1 MAYTTID
8 DPSKYFQIATWTGS
22 ASTDTITF
30 GGNSDLQLDLLWSK
44 CRSNGHSHALMDTSR
59 VTSGDYLPLF
69 ADTTDV
75 EQTTYDSELQS
86 ILSDGFTVGTQPHAG
101 GDGKTYVGYG
111 WKANG
116 GSTTTNDASA
126 TSVGTID
133 SVYQAN
139 TTAGF
144 SIVTYSGSGSAGTIA
159 HGLGV
164 TPNWVM
170 IKNRGSSTRGWIV
183 YHDKSHGTPEENFTL
198 LNTNAAVADLDRM
211 NDTAPTS
218 TVFSVSDDTHVN
230 NGSDTYVAYC
240 FANVQGY
247 SKFGSYKGNNNAN
260 GPFVYTGFKPAW
272 LLIKNVSSAGNSW
285 VLLDNKRQGFNVEND
300 FLFPNATDAESA
312 NLSNHGFDFLSNGF
326 KNRGTGQNDD
336 GDTFVYMAF
345 AEHPFVSSKGV
356 PATAR

>member
-1 MAYTTID
+1 VDFIHYVPRI
-8 DPSKYFQIATWTGS
+8 
-22 ASTDTITF
+22 
-30 GGNSDLQLDLLWSK
+30 
-44 CRSNGHSHALMDTSR
+44 
-59 VTSGDYLPLF
+59 TSGDYLPLF

-75 EQTTYDSELQS
+75 EQTLYDSELQS
-86 ILSDGFTVGTQPHAG
+86 ITSDGFTVGTQPHAG
-101 GDGKTYVGYG
+101 GDGKTYVGYA

-139 TTAGF
+139 TTARF

-164 TPNWVM
+164 TPNWVI
-170 IKNRGSSTRGWIV
+170 IKNRGSNTRGWIV

-230 NGSDTYVAYC
+230 NSSDTYVAYC

-247 SKFGSYKGNNNAN
+247 SKFGSYTGNGSLD
-260 GPFVYTGFKPAW
+260 GPFVYLGFKPAW
-272 LLIKNVSSAGNSW
+272 VLIKQTSTIQNW
-285 VLLDNKRQGFNVEND
+285 ILYDNKINPFNEAVTKLSPNLDSAEDSSTGNND
-300 FLFPNATDAESA
+300 IDM
-312 NLSNHGFDFLSNGF
+312 LSNGF
-326 KNRGTGQNDD
+326 KVREDNNDMNENGQN
-336 GDTFVYMAF
+336 FIYMAF
-345 AEHPFVSSKGV
+345 AESPFVSSKGV
-356 PATAR
+356 PTTAR